1 MQIISV
7 ENEVIWMCPEITDKE
22 DRVGR
27 WINMTHEQ
35 FKEAADYWNKKER
48 TEMPKE
54 ALKQAIDAYVK
65 LPIIPARLQQEPV
78 IMSAVHQSNTVFM
91 TENFGCFQKAEKN
104 LLVWRRMRMCVLQFM
119 INMMALVI

>member
-1 MQIISV
+1 MLTVICVAFALFLRAKTRNLHTQIISV

-22 DRVGR
+22 NKVGR

-54 ALKQAIDAYVK
+54 AL
-65 LPIIPARLQQEPV
+65 
-78 IMSAVHQSNTVFM
+78 
-91 TENFGCFQKAEKN
+91 
-104 LLVWRRMRMCVLQFM
+104 
-119 INMMALVI
+119 